1 MEIESKY
8 TSTQLLEVAAGLR
21 QTLASIERTATNL
34 PPLNDSNAADEQLV
48 SIAKRLVSERRVR
61 RNFFSEADFGEPI
74 WDIMLD
80 LYIARML
87 NRKISV
93 SSACIAAAVPPT
105 TALRYVVA
113 LTDEG
118 KIERVPDPNDGRRV
132 YVVLSDE
139 CTLAMSKYLTG
150 LAKTALPPLSST
162 FCELSAQP

>member
-1 MEIESKY
+1 MEIESIY

-21 QTLASIERTATNL
+21 QTLANIERAGTNF
-34 PPLNDSNAADEQLV
+34 PSSHDTIVNDEKLV
-48 SIAKRLVSERRVR
+48 SVAKRLVSERRVR
-61 RNFFSEADFGEPI
+61 TSFFSETDFGEPV

-113 LTDEG
+113 LTEDG

-150 LAKTALPPLSST
+150 LAKTAP
-162 FCELSAQP
+162 Q